1 MAVLNDVR
9 LRPVRLDR
17 QFPYEVRGLAIG
29 GGQRGLEVL
38 VCQSNSE
45 PNTTTIRSLWDLR
58 CAGRAIPLLVI
69 VEYGDKIALCGPA
82 GEKPPVELNL
92 DPGQVDRI
100 CRDALEQPDPY
111 SARLYLRDTL
121 PALQANLA
129 GVRNEGF
136 LASHEISYGLR
147 QHAEW
152 DAAGEQA
159 RRLIGREGR
168 RLIEGLG
175 FNLQRIDNMTS
186 VLVAND
192 RKSAVAVLLQDNE
205 AVESRSGRFST
216 MSPIAYALAVADREN
231 LPYVLVEQ
239 RGRVRLYPTQVGVGV
254 GRRGRAET
262 FIECHTRLLRDSD
275 AAYLWMLF
283 SGEALAPGGT
293 LEQALEESTRYAGHL
308 ADQLRQRIYDRV
320 VPRLASGVTAALEH
334 ETAPDK
340 AQLDEIYQ
348 AAMLLLFRC
357 LFIAYAEDRDL
368 LPYRWNGLYR
378 KHSLKAMA
386 QELLEIRRQQGGF
399 GDDPDI
405 WHDLKRVF
413 RAVDKGKPEWG
424 VPEYNGGLF
433 SPDPDVSSVG
443 ALLEEIELPD
453 SVLGPALSDL
463 LLVDSDEEGPVD
475 FRSLGVREFG
485 TVYEGLLE
493 SELSVADTDLT
504 LDKKGGYL
512 PAKKGAG
519 VVVRE
524 GEIYLHNKSG
534 VRKSTGSYFTPPFA
548 VQHLLDEAVTP
559 ALKRHFERLDD
570 LDDDAA
576 AAAFFDFRVAD
587 ISCGSGHF
595 LVAAVD
601 HLEQAMADY
610 LTRRQLP
617 GVDRELAKLRQ
628 AADESLGDLSAHI
641 ELDNSQI
648 MRRQIAR
655 RCIYGVDLNP
665 IAVSLAQV
673 AIWLHTFVAGLPL
686 SFLNRNLVVGNSLVG
701 IGRLQEIRDVLSG
714 QDRPL
719 LPFDPSDMI
728 EAASE
733 PLSKLAKINDA
744 TIADIRRAYRAW
756 DATQDALRPARTL
769 CDLITASRIAG
780 KVPLFED
787 DDWKRLVETGEVRS
801 DIQALLNELGET
813 EPFHFPVA
821 FPEVFMRERSG
832 FDAVVGNPPWDEP
845 VAREHAFWARHFPGF
860 RALSEREKKT
870 MAEDLRNSRPDLVK
884 AYEAERADNDRLR
897 KMLSCG
903 VYPGMGT
910 GDPDLYKGFTHRF
923 WELLAQDGGVLGVVL
938 PRSALTA
945 MGSTDFRHVLFNGAA
960 TIHLTTI
967 LNNRRWF
974 FTEVHPQ
981 YTIALLAV
989 TAGSPGD
996 NGADIYMRGPYRDR
1010 STFDQRFEQ
1019 EPAHFTGTEIQA
1031 WNDAAALPL
1040 LPSDQSP
1047 HVFAQLR
1054 KAPRL
1059 DANRRGAWRAV
1070 PVTELHSTQD
1080 KPHMDLDSAE
1090 CPDGFWPVYKGSS
1103 FDIWSPDTGSYYAWS
1118 NPDELLPHLDAKRR
1132 RSRIIKTEMPPDWL
1146 GDPETLPCRHPRI
1159 AYRRISRSTDTRTV
1173 RSALIP
1179 GGVFLND
1186 AGPYLLWPR
1195 GDERDQAYLLG
1206 ILCSI
1211 PLDWYARRFV
1221 EANINFFVFN
1231 PFPVPRP
1238 PRDNVLWK
1246 RVVEVSGRLAACDDR
1261 FADWAVAVG
1270 VECGPLEDDE
1280 KTDLIHELD
1289 ALSARLYGLREYQ
1302 LQHIFETFHEG
1313 WDFTE
1318 RWTGVRD
1325 HFWRLGRSS

>member
-1 MAVLNDVR
+1 MAILDDVR

-29 GGQRGLEVL
+29 QGQRGLEVL
-38 VCQSNSE
+38 VCKSDAE

-69 VEYGDKIALCGPA
+69 VEYGEKVALCGPA

-100 CRDALEQPDPY
+100 CRDALEQPDAY
-111 SARLYLRDTL
+111 AARLYLRDTL
-121 PALQANLA
+121 PALQASLA

-147 QHAEW
+147 QRPEW
-152 DAAGEQA
+152 QAAGEHA

-168 RLIEGLG
+168 RLVESLG
-175 FNLQRIDNMTS
+175 FNLQRLDNMTS
-186 VLVAND
+186 VLVSND

-205 AVESRSGRFST
+205 AVESRSGRFSS
-216 MSPIAYALAVADREN
+216 MSPIAYALSVADREN

-262 FIECHTRLLRDSD
+262 FIECHTRLLRDDD

-308 ADQLRQRIYDRV
+308 ADQLRQRIYERV
-320 VPRLASGVTAALEH
+320 VPRLASGVAAALEH
-334 ETAPDK
+334 KGAPNK
-340 AQLDEIYQ
+340 NQLDEIYQ

-386 QELLEIRRQQGGF
+386 QELLEIRHRHGAFGGEA
-399 GDDPDI
+399 DI

-424 VPEYNGGLF
+424 TPEYNGGLF
-433 SPDPDVSSVG
+433 SVAPEVSPVG

-463 LLVDSDEEGPVD
+463 LLVDGEEEGPVD

-493 SELSVADTDLT
+493 SELSVAETDLT

-519 VVVRE
+519 VVVHE

-559 ALKRHFERLDD
+559 ALKRHFERLDK

-576 AAAFFDFRVAD
+576 AAAFFDYKIAD
-587 ISCGSGHF
+587 IGCGSGHF

-601 HLEQAMADY
+601 HLEQGMTDY
-610 LTRRQLP
+610 LSRRPLP

-628 AADESLGDLSAHI
+628 AADDALGDLSAHI

-648 MRRQIAR
+648 MRRQIAK

-701 IGRLQEIRDVLSG
+701 IGRMQEISDMLSG

-728 EAASE
+728 QAASE
-733 PLSKLAKINDA
+733 PLAKLARINDA

-756 DATQDALRPARTL
+756 ESAQKALAPARTL
-769 CDLITASRIAG
+769 CDLVTAARIAG

-787 DDWKRLVETGEVRS
+787 EDWQRLVETGELRPDV
-801 DIQALLNELGET
+801 QAILDELGDT

-860 RALSEREKKT
+860 RALSERDKKT
-870 MAEDLRNSRPDLVK
+870 MAEDLRKSRPDLVQ
-884 AYEAERADNDRLR
+884 AYESERADNDRLR

-923 WELLAQDGGVLGVVL
+923 WALLSRDGGVLGVVL
-938 PRSALTA
+938 PRSALNA
-945 MGSTDFRHVLFNGAA
+945 MGSTDFRQVLFKEAA
-960 TIHLTTI
+960 SINLTTI

-996 NGADIYMRGPYRDR
+996 SGADIYMRGPYRDR
-1010 STFDQRFEQ
+1010 SSFDRRIEQ
-1019 EPAHFTGTEIQA
+1019 EAAHFTGDEIQS

-1047 HVFAQLR
+1047 HIFAQLR

-1059 DANRRGAWRAV
+1059 DSNRPGEWLAMPIR
-1070 PVTELHSTQD
+1070 ELDSTND
-1080 KPHMDLDSAE
+1080 KPLMDLDSAK

-1103 FDIWSPDTGSYYAWS
+1103 FDIWNPDTDVYYAWGD
-1118 NPDELLPHLDAKRR
+1118 PGEILPHLDAKRR
-1132 RSRIIKTEMPPDWL
+1132 RSRIIKAEMPLDWL
-1146 GDPETLPCRHPRI
+1146 RSPSTLSCQHPRI
-1159 AYRRISRSTDTRTV
+1159 AFRRISRSTDTRTV

-1186 AGPYLLWPR
+1186 AAPYLLWAR
-1195 GDERDQAYLLG
+1195 GDARDQAYLLG
-1206 ILCSI
+1206 VLSSI

-1231 PFPVPRP
+1231 PLPIPRP
-1238 PRDNVLWK
+1238 GRGSALWK
-1246 RVVEVSGRLAACDDR
+1246 RVVEIGGRLAACDDR
-1261 FADWAVAVG
+1261 FIDWAKDVG
-1270 VECGPLEDDE
+1270 VECGPLEEDD
-1280 KTDLIHELD
+1280 KTPLIHELD

-1313 WDFTE
+1313 WDFSE
-1318 RWTGVRD
+1318 RWAGVRE
-1325 HFWRLGRSS
+1325 HFRRLGRSS